1 MLKKE
6 MILKVLTWLLWG
18 SLCSGVLVLL
28 VSAVSAENSAVC
40 ARVEITIDGK
50 SKLKMVTTDEISAA
64 LWPERSGIQP
74 DGKRIPDFN
83 LFDLE
88 QQIEKNPW
96 VSDADVFFDHHRVMH
111 IKVFQRIPVARMF
124 LPDGASVYLD
134 ADFRTLPLKTT
145 DVLQLPVFTNFT
157 LLNKPLN
164 ASDSAIMARIVG
176 LSRYIMADEFWM
188 AQVETVHIQYDGSF
202 ELSMQLGDETVLL
215 GKRGD
220 WDKLLPKLKLTYEKF
235 TQDQSWGKYT
245 QIDLQFKNQV
255 ICRKSE
261 GLEIKTDT
269 TNQDSVIQ

>member
-1 MLKKE
+1 LKKE
-6 MILKVLTWLLWG
+6 NILKILTWLLWG
-18 SLCSGVLVLL
+18 SLCSSVLVLL
-28 VSAVSAENSAVC
+28 VSAVNTENSVTC

-50 SKLKMVTTDEISAA
+50 SNLKMVTADEITAS
-64 LWPERSGIQP
+64 LWPERSGIKP
-74 DGKRIPDFN
+74 VGKKIPDFN

-96 VSDADVFFDHHRVMH
+96 VADADVFFDHHRVMH
-111 IKVFQRIPVARMF
+111 IKVSQRTPIARLF

-134 ADFRTLPLKTT
+134 AHYTILPLKTT

-157 LLNKPLN
+157 LLKRPLN
-164 ASDSAIMARIVG
+164 TTDSATMNRIVG

-220 WDKLLPKLKLTYEKF
+220 WDNLLPKLKLTYEKF
-235 TQDQSWGKYT
+235 AHDQSWGKYR
-245 QIDLQFKNQV
+245 QIDLQFKDQV
-255 ICRKSE
+255 ICRKSS
-261 GLEIKTDT
+261 GLQMKIDT
-269 TNQDSVIQ
+269 TNKDSVIQ

>member
-6 MILKVLTWLLWG
+6 NILKIFTWLLWG

-28 VSAVSAENSAVC
+28 VSAVNTENSVTC

-50 SKLKMVTTDEISAA
+50 SNLKMVTADEITAS
-64 LWPERSGIQP
+64 LWPARSGIQP
-74 DGKRIPDFN
+74 VGKKIPDFN
-83 LFDLE
+83 LFELE

-96 VSDADVFFDHHRVMH
+96 VADADVFFDHHRVMH
-111 IKVFQRIPVARMF
+111 IKVSQRTPIARLF

-134 ADFRTLPLKTT
+134 AHYTTLPLKTT

-157 LLNKPLN
+157 LLKRPLN
-164 ASDSAIMARIVG
+164 ASDSATMARIVG
-176 LSRYIMADEFWM
+176 LSNYIMADEFWM

-220 WDKLLPKLKLTYEKF
+220 WDNLLPKLKLTYEKF
-235 TQDQSWGKYT
+235 AHDQSWGKYR
-245 QIDLQFKNQV
+245 QIDLQFKDQV
-255 ICRKSE
+255 ICRKSS
-261 GLEIKTDT
+261 GLQMITDT
-269 TNQDSVIQ
+269 TNKDSVIQ

>member
-6 MILKVLTWLLWG
+6 KILKILTWLLWG

-28 VSAVSAENSAVC
+28 VSAVGTENSVTC
-40 ARVEITIDGK
+40 ARVDINIDGK
-50 SKLKMVTTDEISAA
+50 SNLKMVTADEISEA

-74 DGKRIPDFN
+74 VGKKIPDFN

-88 QQIEKNPW
+88 KQIEKNPW
-96 VSDADVFFDHHRVMH
+96 VADADVFFDHHRVMH
-111 IKVFQRIPVARMF
+111 IKVFQRKPVARLF

-157 LLNKPLN
+157 ILKRPLN
-164 ASDSAIMARIVG
+164 ASDSTTMARIVG
-176 LSRYIMADEFWM
+176 LSQYIMADEFWM

-202 ELSMQLGDETVLL
+202 ELSMQLGDEIVLL

-220 WDKLLPKLKLTYEKF
+220 WDNLLPKLKLTYEKF
-235 TQDQSWGKYT
+235 TQDQSWGKYK
-245 QIDLQFKNQV
+245 QIDLQFKDQV
-255 ICRKSE
+255 ICRKSA
-261 GLEIKTDT
+261 GLEMKTDT
-269 TNQDSVIQ
+269 TNKDSVIQ

>member
-1 MLKKE
+1 MKKE
-6 MILKVLTWLLWG
+6 NILKILTWLLWG

-28 VSAVSAENSAVC
+28 VSAVNTENSVTC

-50 SKLKMVTTDEISAA
+50 SNLKMVTADEITAS
-64 LWPERSGIQP
+64 LWPEKSGIKP
-74 DGKRIPDFN
+74 VGKKIPDFN

-96 VSDADVFFDHHRVMH
+96 VADADVFFDHHRVMH
-111 IKVFQRIPVARMF
+111 IKVSQRTPIARLF

-134 ADFRTLPLKTT
+134 AHYTTLPLKTT

-157 LLNKPLN
+157 LLKRPLN
-164 ASDSAIMARIVG
+164 ATDSATMNRIVG

-220 WDKLLPKLKLTYEKF
+220 WDNLLPKLKLTYEKF
-235 TQDQSWGKYT
+235 AHDQSWGKYR
-245 QIDLQFKNQV
+245 QIDLQFKDQV
-255 ICRKSE
+255 ICRKSS
-261 GLEIKTDT
+261 GLQMKIDT
-269 TNQDSVIQ
+269 TNKDSVIQ